1 MSIVSEFKLGLQAE
15 DAGQIIA
22 YGVSN
27 SATAAIVAVAIKTK
41 VVFFGDNGQLME
53 YKIEK

>member
-1 MSIVSEFKLGLQAE
+1 MSIVSEFKLSLQNDE
-15 DAGQIIA
+15 AGQIIA

-27 SATAAIVAVAIKTK
+27 SPTAAIVAVAVNTK

-53 YKIEK
+53 YKIVA